1 MSESIVVSFGHLH
14 GNRAREVMGALAT
27 LLSLVRDGLEGCEA
41 GFRRDSQGLLA
52 VVRLGPSAPAAHVS
66 RLAFWCARAGGLA
79 LPLSHATASTRANVA
94 EALRASDARTSIA
107 PDRIPE
113 GVAALAAAAGL
124 EAPPEPPGP
133 RPVLALA
140 MGGPGWEATTYD
152 PVKRRLF
159 VPSPLSPPPGDRFAL
174 ALEGEP
180 GEGAPV
186 AGTVRTVAVR
196 DPFDPSA
203 PSPAGFVVAVE
214 EGRGLHAL
222 LAETCGAG
230 GPANGRTAARARPPA
245 QAAAVHGG
253 AGGAEVAPGEGK
265 AARAELDAGAAAGAA
280 ARRRV
285 LLVDD
290 DALARALISDALAG
304 RGFGVVA
311 ERDALAGLLRLAEE
325 IFSLDVLVTDVVMPE
340 VDGEELVRRVREVGG
355 ERDLPIVAVT
365 ASEDPALAARLRAC
379 GVDAVLAKRLGPEGI
394 ADAVVK
400 VHRAARAAP
409 GRRSPPATAAE
420 RRGARPRPSWLTPAR
435 GCA

>member
-1 MSESIVVSFGHLH
+1 MSESIVVSFGHLN
-14 GNRAREVMGALAT
+14 GNRAREVMGTLAT
-27 LLSLVRDGLEGCEA
+27 LLSLVRDELEGCDA
-41 GFRRDSQGLLA
+41 GFRRESQGLLA
-52 VVRLGPSAPAAHVS
+52 VVRLGPAAPAAHVA

-79 LPLSHATASTRANVA
+79 LPLSQATESTRANVA
-94 EALRASDARTSIA
+94 EALRASDARTAIA
-107 PDRIPE
+107 PDRIAE
-113 GVAALAAAAGL
+113 GVAALAAAAGV
-124 EAPPEPPGP
+124 EAPSEPPGP
-133 RPVLALA
+133 LPVMALSR
-140 MGGPGWEATTYD
+140 GGPGWEATTYD

-159 VPSPLSPPPGDRFAL
+159 VPSALAPPPRDRFEL
-174 ALEGEP
+174 RLEAGEA
-180 GEGAPV
+180 GAA

-222 LAETCGAG
+222 LAETCGPGAAAG
-230 GPANGRTAARARPPA
+230 GRTASRARPPA
-245 QAAAVHGG
+245 EVAGVHRRAGEADGVPGDGQVGRAAPDAAV
-253 AGGAEVAPGEGK
+253 ANVT
-265 AARAELDAGAAAGAA
+265 AARH
-280 ARRRV
+280 RV

-290 DALARALISDALAG
+290 DALARGLLADALAG

-365 ASEDPALAARLRAC
+365 ACEDPAVAARLRAC
-379 GVDAVLAKRLGPEGI
+379 GVDAVLAKRIGPEGI

-400 VHRAARAAP
+400 VHRAVRAVPRVRRARAP
-409 GRRSPPATAAE
+409 EPT
-420 RRGARPRPSWLTPAR
+420 
-435 GCA
+435 CACR

>member
-1 MSESIVVSFGHLH
+1 MSESIVVSFGPLH
-14 GNRAREVMGALAT
+14 GSGAREVMGALAT
-27 LLSLVRDGLEGCEA
+27 LLTLVRDELEGCEA

-52 VVRLGPSAPAAHVS
+52 VVRLGPAAAAAHVA

-94 EALRASDARTSIA
+94 EALRASDARLAIA
-107 PDRIPE
+107 PDRICE
-113 GVAALAAAAGL
+113 AVAALATAAGV
-124 EAPPEPPGP
+124 EAPAEPPGP

-140 MGGPGWEATTYD
+140 LGGPGWEAMTYD

-159 VPSPLSPPPGDRFAL
+159 LPSPLSPPPGDRFEL
-174 ALEGEP
+174 ALKGDP
-180 GEGAPV
+180 GEGVAA

-196 DPFDPSA
+196 DPFDPAA

-222 LAETCGAG
+222 LAEACGAG
-230 GPANGRTAARARPPA
+230 GAAGGRGVARPRRPA
-245 QAAAVHGG
+245 QATVAHGRSG
-253 AGGAEVAPGEGK
+253 EEVAPGEPEVP
-265 AARAELDAGAAAGAA
+265 RAELDAGAAGGTR
-280 ARRRV
+280 ARHRV

-290 DALARALISDALAG
+290 DALARALIADALAG

-325 IFSLDVLVTDVVMPE
+325 IGSLDVLVTDVVMPE

-365 ASEDPALAARLRAC
+365 ASDDPALAARLRAC

-400 VHRAARAAP
+400 VHRDARAVH
-409 GRRSPPATAAE
+409 GRGSPQSPAAE
-420 RRGARPRPSWLTPAR
+420 RRGVRSRSTPVDARRPA
-435 GCA
+435 A